1 MNRRIING
9 LIVICVTLCL
19 PCAVISTVT
28 GAGFV
33 SGMFGEP
40 ENVNIE
46 VKTPTTVTKGES
58 FTIEVQVENLAD
70 QPQSL
75 NSIDISLEYL
85 AGIDIQKTEPPFTES
100 IPNPGIHSYYF
111 EQKILPG
118 DTLVVELSTIG
129 GQVGDFSGEI
139 DVCLNSASSCST
151 FVTQTVVRE

>member
-9 LIVICVTLCL
+9 LTVICVTLCL
-19 PCAVISTVT
+19 PCTVISAIT
-28 GAGFV
+28 GGGFV
-33 SGMFGEP
+33 SEIFGEP

-46 VKTPTTVTKGES
+46 VRSPTTVTKGEA

-75 NSIDISLEYL
+75 NSIDINLEYL
-85 AGIDIQKTEPPFTES
+85 AGFDIQKTAPPFIES
-100 IPNPGIHSYYF
+100 IPNFGIHSYYF

-129 GQVGDFSGEI
+129 GQVGDFSREI
-139 DVCLNSASSCST
+139 GVCLNSASSCST